1 MPLTYRDLT
10 RPAPKRSRR
19 PTLVLTGH
27 AMAAV
32 AADLPPMGGGFPQ
45 RLIQKAQR
53 LEVSHD
59 SAGGVHF
66 TLLAGDG
73 AVLGA
78 VDYHHEDARL
88 PKAYHPPRKQAAAEL
103 GLPAC

>member
-1 MPLTYRDLT
+1 MPLAYRDLT
-10 RPAPKRSRR
+10 RPTSKRSRR

-45 RLIQKAQR
+45 RLIQKALR

-59 SAGGVHF
+59 RGGGVHF
-66 TLLAGDG
+66 SLLAESG
-73 AVLGA
+73 AVLGT
-78 VDYHHEDARL
+78 VGYHHEDACL
-88 PKAYHPPRKQAAAEL
+88 PKAYHPPRKQAEVDLAP
-103 GLPAC
+103 PAC